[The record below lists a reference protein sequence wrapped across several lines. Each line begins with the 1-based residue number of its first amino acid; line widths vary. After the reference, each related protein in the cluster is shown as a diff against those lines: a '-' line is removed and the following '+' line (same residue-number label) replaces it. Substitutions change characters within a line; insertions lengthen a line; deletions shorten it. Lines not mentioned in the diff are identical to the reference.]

1 MIYQT
6 NMKSNKINIALVGFG
21 NIGSYF
27 YKTVIKNKKNIYR
40 KTGKIPIFK
49 YISAKNINKKRII
62 KLPKKKLVKNFSNI
76 VLDKEVDIVVELIG
90 GSEGAAKKLV
100 FSSLMNKKHVIT
112 ANKALISKYGDKLAV
127 IAEKNK
133 VNLEYEASVA
143 GGIPIIRAIK
153 EGLITNKINKI
164 YGILNG
170 TTNYILSKMESSGND
185 FYHVLDN
192 AKKLGFAESN
202 PLSDLNGND
211 SAAKLRILSSIAFS
225 INISKNKILTEGI
238 QNINLTDILYA
249 KKFGYKIKLL
259 SISEN
264 KKKKLIERV
273 HPCLV
278 SANSFLANTDGVLNA
293 IVIDAAPVGKT
304 VLQGEGAGPGP
315 TSSALISDL
324 CSVLRGNIKYPFG
337 ISSKLRKKTSKFDI
351 LNHTSSSYFR
361 IEVKDL
367 PGVLSSIT
375 KMFAKNKISIKNLL
389 QNPDKKNKK
398 ATIIIITHKSLEKNY
413 NNLFSNLTRNKFVLK
428 KPTFIRIEK
437 V

>member
-1 MIYQT
+1 
-6 NMKSNKINIALVGFG
+6 MKKKINIAIVGFG

-27 YKTVIKNKKNIYR
+27 YKVLQKNKINISI
-40 KTGKIPIFK
+40 KTGKIPLIK
-49 YISAKNINKKRII
+49 YICAKNINKKRLI
-62 KLPKKKLVKNFSNI
+62 KIPKSKWIKNPLILSSMK
-76 VLDKEVDIVVELIG
+76 DVDIIIELIG
-90 GSEGAAKKLV
+90 GSDGMAKKLV
-100 FSSLMNKKHVIT
+100 FSALRNKKHVIT
-112 ANKALISKYGDKLAV
+112 ANKALMAKYGDQLAAL
-127 IAEKNK
+127 AEKNK

-143 GGIPIIRAIK
+143 GGIPIIRSIK
-153 EGLITNKINKI
+153 EGLISNKINKI

-170 TTNYILSKMESSGND
+170 TTNYILSYMENSGKN
-185 FYHVLDN
+185 FYEVLEN

-202 PLSDLNGND
+202 PVSDINGND
-211 SAAKLRILSSIAFS
+211 SAAKLRILSSIAFGK
-225 INISKNKILTEGI
+225 NISKNKILTEGI

-259 SISEN
+259 SISEIKMN
-264 KKKKLIERV
+264 RLIERV
-273 HPCLV
+273 HPCLI
-278 SANSFLANTDGVLNA
+278 SSNSFLANIDGVLNA
-293 IVIDAAPVGKT
+293 IAIDAVPVGKL
-304 VLQGEGAGPGP
+304 VLQGDGAGPGP

-337 ISSKLRKKTSKFDI
+337 ISSKLRTKIIKFNI
-351 LNHTSSSYFR
+351 LKHVSSSYFR

-375 KMFAKNKISIKNLL
+375 KIFAKNKISIKNLL

-398 ATIIIITHKSLEKNY
+398 ATIIIITHKNLEKNY
-413 NNLFSNLTRNKFVLK
+413 TNLFSNLIKNKFVLK